1 MRLAFI
7 GNGRM
12 GRIVI
17 AQARAAGYEVGAV
30 LSSADARAGP
40 EGLAAALSGHDAA
53 IDFTAADAVLA
64 HVAAC
69 VRAGVP
75 LVEGTTGWQEQEAEA
90 RRLVEQGG
98 GGGGGGGA
106 MVYGANFS
114 IGVNLFYRLVDRAG
128 ELFRGMGYDA
138 YIEEAH
144 HAKKRDAPSGT
155 ALELRR
161 LLAARLGRDIP
172 VASTRAGHILGVHR
186 VGLDSAADDVVV
198 THTTRSRESF
208 GAGALAAARW
218 LAGSGRRGAYAFGD
232 VLDQILEAERK
243 GKP

>member
-12 GRIVI
+12 GRVVI
-17 AQARAAGYEVGAV
+17 AQARAAGYEVGVV

-75 LVEGTTGWQEQEAEA
+75 LVEGTTGWREQEAEA
-90 RRLVEQGG
+90 RRLVEQ
-98 GGGGGGGA
+98 GGA

-161 LLAARLGRDIP
+161 LLVGRLGREVP

>member
-1 MRLAFI
+1 VRLAFI

-12 GRIVI
+12 GRVVI
-17 AQARAAGYEVGAV
+17 AQARAAGYEVGVV

-98 GGGGGGGA
+98 A

-161 LLAARLGRDIP
+161 LLAARLGHDIP

-198 THTTRSRESF
+198 THTARSRESF

-218 LAGSGRRGAYAFGD
+218 LAASGKRGAYAFGD

>member
-1 MRLAFI
+1 MRLAFL

-12 GRIVI
+12 GRVVV
-17 AQARAAGYEVGAV
+17 AQARAAGYEVGVV
-30 LSSADARAGP
+30 LSSGDARVGP
-40 EGLAAALSGHDAA
+40 DELAAALSGHDVA
-53 IDFTAADAVLA
+53 IDFTVADAVLS
-64 HVAAC
+64 HVTAC

-75 LVEGTTGWQEQEAEA
+75 LVEGTTAWQGQEAEA
-90 RRLVEQGG
+90 RRVVEQGS
-98 GGGGGGGA
+98 GA

-144 HAKKRDAPSGT
+144 HSKKRDAPSGT

-161 LLAARLGRDIP
+161 LLAARLGREVP

-186 VGLDSAADDVVV
+186 VGLDSLADEVIVS
-198 THTTRSRESF
+198 HTARSREGF

-218 LAGSGRRGAYAFGD
+218 LAGSGKRGAYAFGD
-232 VLDQILEAERK
+232 VLDEILEAERQS
-243 GKP
+243 KP

>member
-1 MRLAFI
+1 
-7 GNGRM
+7 M
-12 GRIVI
+12 GRVVI
-17 AQARAAGYEVGAV
+17 AQARAAGYEVGVV

-98 GGGGGGGA
+98 A

-128 ELFRGMGYDA
+128 ELFRGVGYDA

-161 LLAARLGRDIP
+161 LLVGRLGREVP

-218 LAGSGRRGAYAFGD
+218 LAGSGKLGAYAFGD

>member
-1 MRLAFI
+1 M
-7 GNGRM
+7 
-12 GRIVI
+12 
-17 AQARAAGYEVGAV
+17 
-30 LSSADARAGP
+30 
-40 EGLAAALSGHDAA
+40 
-53 IDFTAADAVLA
+53 
-64 HVAAC
+64 
-69 VRAGVP
+69 
-75 LVEGTTGWQEQEAEA
+75 VEGTTGWREQEAEA
-90 RRLVEQGG
+90 RRLVEQD
-98 GGGGGGGA
+98 GA

-161 LLAARLGRDIP
+161 LLVGRLGREVP
-172 VASTRAGHILGVHR
+172 VASTGAGHILGVHR

-218 LAGSGRRGAYAFGD
+218 LAASGKRGAYAFGD

>member
-1 MRLAFI
+1 
-7 GNGRM
+7 M

-30 LSSADARAGP
+30 LSSADARGGP

-75 LVEGTTGWQEQEAEA
+75 LVEGTTGWREQEAEA
-90 RRLVEQGG
+90 RRLVEQ
-98 GGGGGGGA
+98 GGA

-161 LLAARLGRDIP
+161 LLVGRLGREVP

>member
-1 MRLAFI
+1 
-7 GNGRM
+7 M

-75 LVEGTTGWQEQEAEA
+75 LVEGTTGWREQEAEA
-90 RRLVEQGG
+90 RRLVEQ
-98 GGGGGGGA
+98 GGA

-144 HAKKRDAPSGT
+144 HATKRDAPSGT

-208 GAGALAAARW
+208 GAGAVAAARW